1 MIECSTVEVLYCM
14 RRLGVAEK
22 YVGLLQDMYEGNV
35 SVMRCVVG
43 VTDGFK
49 VEMGLVLSH
58 SSHAFV
64 MDRLTDEIRQESPW
78 TMMFV
83 DDIVICSLSREEVE
97 ESLERWGQSLER
109 RGIKVRRS
117 KMEYICMDGME
128 GSVMVTVAVVE

>member
-1 MIECSTVEVLYCM
+1 MYCM

-22 YVGLLQDMYEGNV
+22 YVGLLQDMYEGNL

-49 VEMGLVLSH
+49 VEMGLALSH
-58 SSHAFV
+58 SLYAIV

-83 DDIVICSLSREEVE
+83 DDIVICCLSREEVE

-109 RGIKVRRS
+109 RGIKVTSS